1 MQTSDI
7 STAHRLGPRKPN
19 QSEDRRQLIVKLC
32 RRDLKRDI
40 IMASKRQSSPTI
52 FVNESLTPKR
62 KSMLDAV
69 RKMKR
74 EHPNLVKGCSTIDGR
89 VYAFTKPVSSAPNA
103 RDVRHHITSYDSPK
117 EFCRVYVK
125 LALDS
130 FLQNW
135 S

>member
-1 MQTSDI
+1 
-7 STAHRLGPRKPN
+7 
-19 QSEDRRQLIVKLC
+19 
-32 RRDLKRDI
+32 
-40 IMASKRQSSPTI
+40 MASKRQSSPTI

-62 KSMLDAV
+62 KSILDAV

-103 RDVRHHITSYDSPK
+103 RDVRHHITSYDSLK

-125 LALDS
+125 LPLDS